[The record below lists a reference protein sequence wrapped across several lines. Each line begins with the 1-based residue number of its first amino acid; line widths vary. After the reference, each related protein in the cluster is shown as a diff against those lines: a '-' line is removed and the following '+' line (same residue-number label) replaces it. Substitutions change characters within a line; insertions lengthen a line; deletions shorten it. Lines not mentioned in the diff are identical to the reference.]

1 MHIKLFK
8 IFIKKVLTLIEI
20 QGIII
25 LQGKEET
32 KKEKQL
38 DN

>member
-1 MHIKLFK
+1 MFLKYLS
-8 IFIKKVLTLIEI
+8 KKVLTLIEI